1 MMGTFGVDGF
11 KKAGWGRLIAVVGLA
26 LLVAACSS
34 STDEETASG
43 GATPGSPST
52 DSAAAETGPSQAER
66 SSAVRDAEQQ
76 LARVRGQVEGLRQRA
91 EIAGVESEGST
102 EQRIASAE
110 NDLRGT
116 ERTVASMKKASD
128 TEWTAAK
135 SSAEQSLST
144 LGRNVDQVEAD
155 IRALSEA
162 QRAERIEAIKP
173 MLAQGL
179 IEGLDGETYLAYK
192 PALVETVQEKLAD
205 LGLYDGP
212 IDGWLELTTQRA
224 VGAYQE
230 RIGLKQT
237 GMPSPN
243 TRASMMGGGAE
254 SQ

>member
-1 MMGTFGVDGF
+1 MGTFGVDGF
-11 KKAGWGRLIAVVGLA
+11 NKAGWGRLLAVVGLA
-26 LLVAACSS
+26 ILVAACSS
-34 STDEETASG
+34 STDEGAASG
-43 GATPGSPST
+43 SSSSGTPSSDTPAV
-52 DSAAAETGPSQAER
+52 DAGPTQAER
-66 SSAVRDAEQQ
+66 SAAVRDAEQS

-91 EIAGVESEGST
+91 EIAGVEAEGST
-102 EQRIASAE
+102 EQTIASVEKELRNAE
-110 NDLRGT
+110 RS
-116 ERTVASMKKASD
+116 VASMKQAGD
-128 TEWTAAK
+128 AEWAAAK
-135 SSAEQSLST
+135 SSADQSLSG
-144 LGRNVDQVEAD
+144 LGRDADRVEAD

-179 IEGLDGETYLAYK
+179 IEGLDGETYLAYRTT
-192 PALVETVQEKLAD
+192 LVEEIQEKLAD

-230 RIGLKQT
+230 RIGLRQS

-243 TRASMMGGGAE
+243 TRAAMMGGVGA